1 MSDKP
6 TPNFPGV
13 LRPSVDFGP
22 ILTEL
27 RTTPLQLT
35 VDLSTAR
42 SGATAL
48 ILPITGNVLYIDNR
62 PGTGTAELV
71 LIDDTMT
78 PGPARI
84 TVGPGYVLRAPFR
97 AVAVENSAQAGQSL
111 RIIYGVDIE
120 FAPGQA
126 ANVSLSGTA
135 DVRIASVG
143 STATAGILGAAQS
156 ASLPVHQAAMLG
168 FQAHSTSTNPLAAGA
183 TDQVISPASN
193 TGGCIIRRAHFVSLV
208 STGTDARQM
217 TLLGKT
223 SAPTSLSDGICFLM
237 AQSFSGNVVVS
248 GFTEEEFRIPAGMG
262 LYWYA
267 VQAETQAIR
276 SVVWTFQ

>member
-48 ILPITGNVLYIDNR
+48 VLPITGNVLYIDNR

-97 AVAVENSAQAGQSL
+97 AIAVENSAQAGQSL

-126 ANVSLSGTA
+126 ANVTLSGTPNFN
-135 DVRIASVG
+135 IASIGGVALG
-143 STATAGILGAAQS
+143 SQPAFWGMPTVDNLTWSLPPSNSSSSTALGAGATEQ
-156 ASLPVHQAAMLG
+156 V
-168 FQAHSTSTNPLAAGA
+168 FAAGA
-183 TDQVISPASN
+183 N
-193 TGGCIIRRAHFVSLV
+193 TGGCIVRAAQFISNANA
-208 STGTDARQM
+208 GTDLRQM
-217 TLLGKT
+217 SLIAKAT
-223 SAPTSLSDGICFLM
+223 APTGLADGIVVLM
-237 AQSFSGNVVVS
+237 ATHQSANTVS
-248 GFTEEEFRIPAGMG
+248 MGQLNNEFRLPANVG
-262 LYWYA
+262 LFWYA
-267 VQAETQAIR
+267 VSAETQALR
-276 SVVWTFQ
+276 SVSYNLL